1 MCAAEQGRL
10 RPIGDPEPANRVVLD
25 TIRSTVDGM
34 ARDWARYTRYS
45 DWRAGLPHA
54 SAHLAYV
61 VDTNTQARDRLCA
74 SMPGWLATTAEYPT
88 PRPHD
93 GSGSRPAWVRAAP
106 AGPPPGRPTGVC
118 VRRLTDSV
126 RATGVC
132 RLLLMVEGAGD
143 PALMFANIARLG
155 REVLPLLRRSAG

>member
-1 MCAAEQGRL
+1 
-10 RPIGDPEPANRVVLD
+10 
-25 TIRSTVDGM
+25 
-34 ARDWARYTRYS
+34 
-45 DWRAGLPHA
+45 
-54 SAHLAYV
+54 
-61 VDTNTQARDRLCA
+61 
-74 SMPGWLATTAEYPT
+74 
-88 PRPHD
+88 
-93 GSGSRPAWVRAAP
+93 
-106 AGPPPGRPTGVC
+106 